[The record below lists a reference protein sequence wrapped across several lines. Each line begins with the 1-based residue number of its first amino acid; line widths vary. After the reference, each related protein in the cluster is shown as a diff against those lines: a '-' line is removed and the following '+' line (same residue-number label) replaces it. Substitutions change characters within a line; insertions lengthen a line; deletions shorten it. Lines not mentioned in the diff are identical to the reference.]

1 MPKQRDIVLIAVP
14 YADLSTAKRRPV
26 LILSSDVHLRQSP
39 DMMVAA
45 ITSNLSAGMFGV
57 VIDTADMEVGLLPVR
72 SLIRA
77 DKIHNLSQ
85 KEIIK
90 PYGRLIQASFEDVL
104 QALDLVLG
112 R

>member
-26 LILSSDVHLRQSP
+26 LILSSDQHLRQSS
-39 DMMVAA
+39 DMLVAT
-45 ITSNLSAGMFGV
+45 ITSNLTAGNIGV
-57 VIDTADMEVGLLPVR
+57 VFDTSDMEAGRIQVK

-85 KEIIK
+85 SEIIK
-90 PYGRLIQASFEDVL
+90 SFGVLSQAAFDKVL
-104 QALDLVLG
+104 TELDGVLG

>member
-14 YADLSTAKRRPV
+14 YADLSAAKRRPV

-39 DMMVAA
+39 DMLVAT
-45 ITSNLSAGMFGV
+45 ITSNLSIGMFGV
-57 VIDTADMEVGLLPVR
+57 VIDTVDMEVGSLPAR

-77 DKIHNLSQ
+77 DKLHNLSQ
-85 KEIIK
+85 REIIK
-90 PYGRLIQASFEDVL
+90 PYGRLSQVAFEDVL
-104 QALDLVLG
+104 KALDSVLG

>member
-14 YADLSTAKRRPV
+14 YADLSAAKRRPV
-26 LILSSDVHLRQSP
+26 LILSSDMHFRQSP
-39 DMMVAA
+39 DMLVAT
-45 ITSNLSAGMFGV
+45 ITSNLNIGMFGI

-85 KEIIK
+85 REIIK
-90 PYGRLIQASFEDVL
+90 PYGRLSPAAFEDVL

>member
-14 YADLSTAKRRPV
+14 YADLSASKRRPV
-26 LILSSDVHLRQSP
+26 LILSSDKHLRQSP
-39 DMMVAA
+39 DMLVAT
-45 ITSNLSAGMFGV
+45 ITSNLNAGTLGV
-57 VIDTADMEVGLLPVR
+57 VFDTSDMEAGHIPVK

-85 KEIIK
+85 SEIIK
-90 PYGRLIQASFEDVL
+90 TFGVL
-104 QALDLVLG
+104 NRATFDKVLSELDDVLG